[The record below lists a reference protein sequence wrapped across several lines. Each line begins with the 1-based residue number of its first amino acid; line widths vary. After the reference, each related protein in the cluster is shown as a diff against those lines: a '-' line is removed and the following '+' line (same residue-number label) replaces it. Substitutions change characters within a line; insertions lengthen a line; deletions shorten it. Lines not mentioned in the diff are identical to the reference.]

1 MEWPSSVTGHRVF
14 FFFWR
19 PYSGGLSD
27 FGRWVATILTEFH
40 PVAGRIQENS
50 LVDCNDAGA
59 EFIEARVH
67 ARLTQ
72 IIKEPKMEELKQ
84 FLPVETLSYQ
94 TEKAILSVKITFFD
108 CGGIAVGVCLSHKIA
123 DGTSL
128 VAFMNAWAATC
139 RDQVIGPEP
148 RFDMAAHFPP
158 MDLSGAS
165 GFTPSIG
172 VTKDKITTK
181 RFVFDEE
188 KLSKLKQL
196 AGGDDVK
203 NPTRV
208 EAVSAFIWRHF
219 IDAAKAK
226 AKLLLGDD
234 IINKLKT
241 SSFVAV
247 HAVNMRPRANPQ
259 IPEHAFGNCWRPGF
273 AFLEDDC
280 DIVNKLRDAIREI
293 DEGYVNK
300 VQNGE
305 YLRLLSKSVDLVK
318 GDDVEICNFS
328 SWCRFPMYEVDFG
341 WGKPVWVCTTT
352 LPFKNLVILM
362 STPCGGGIEA
372 WVNVPHDELNMLQTH
387 YDLLG
392 SVTWGLIQGKCR
404 ASYNAKRNTMQ
415 TWATNTT
422 TNVGV
427 SDVDKVGI
435 AGISSEHWHT
445 LINFLNS
452 GKIEAT
458 KKLIGKHSLYTGLS
472 I

>member
-1 MEWPSSVTGHRVF
+1 MVVLNMEIISKEMIRPSSPTPHHRITNLKLSFLDQIAPPVYVPLIF
-14 FFFWR
+14 FYQNDE
-19 PYSGGLSD
+19 PDLKNTNHAQKSQLVKQSLSK
-27 FGRWVATILTEFH
+27 ILTEFH

-67 ARLTQ
+67 TRLTQ

-139 RDQVIGPEP
+139 RDQVIGSEP
-148 RFDMAAHFPP
+148 SFDMAAHFPP

-165 GFTPSIG
+165 GFTQ
-172 VTKDKITTK
+172 
-181 RFVFDEE
+181 
-188 KLSKLKQL
+188 LKQL
-196 AGGDDVK
+196 AAAGGGGDVK

-234 IINKLKT
+234 INKLKT

-247 HAVNMRPRANPQ
+247 HA
-259 IPEHAFGNCWRPGF
+259 G
-273 AFLEDDC
+273 DC

-328 SWCRFPMYEVDFG
+328 SWCRFPMYEADFG

-372 WVNVPHDELNMLQTH
+372 WVNVPRDELNMLQTH
-387 YDLLG
+387 YDMLG
-392 SVTWGLIQGKCR
+392 SVTSMDFVN
-404 ASYNAKRNTMQ
+404 ASN
-415 TWATNTT
+415 
-422 TNVGV
+422 
-427 SDVDKVGI
+427 
-435 AGISSEHWHT
+435 
-445 LINFLNS
+445 
-452 GKIEAT
+452 
-458 KKLIGKHSLYTGLS
+458 
-472 I
+472 